1 MSKYRTL
8 VYSRVALLIIILVFL
23 GVSIAQNSQMSW
35 NIFLAMLGFSA
46 VVFIHEC
53 GHFFVAKAGG
63 IKVEAFSVFIPPLL
77 MGMRRTKAGFRLR
90 ILPALF
96 PKPDDP
102 EGNGLLCF
110 TFGPKGKEGDTEYRI
125 GLIPVAG
132 YVKMLGQ
139 DDAGSDKQSADPKSF
154 GNKPISVRMAVI
166 VAGVTFNMIT
176 AVILMMILYTVGMP
190 MKAPVVGGVMAGSS
204 AEAAGLQSGDRIVK
218 IDGKTEHI
226 EYGDILIAAALSD
239 KDKAI
244 SMTVL
249 GRDNTERELSIVAR
263 PVDGLPVRLFGLLPS
278 SSLNVANIK
287 NADVDVLYEQTGLKP
302 RDKIVAVKG
311 QPIEH
316 YWQLEEAIL
325 STFQPDVTIQ
335 VERQVGH
342 GEIQRVE
349 VSLPLALNNSR
360 SEVEVESDLDHV
372 CSLVPRLR
380 ITQVA
385 LGPDSLKP
393 GDVVLRIADIDSP
406 TYMEM
411 RDLTT
416 EFEDQDLF
424 IQVLREDANGVEQVV
439 DLSVRPKRQ
448 KDSERVVIGVAVELD
463 AKHAVIAKSISTSEQ
478 SEPLAIP
485 RGATITRIAN
495 TDVGDFFDIIHAMK
509 ANEGHDVQMHW
520 AAQGQ
525 VGSVELS
532 LKDLQSRIHMQSVLA
547 QSIPLSDLEEIHQAA
562 NLGDAT
568 VMSFKKC
575 YSFVLQTYVTLRR
588 LISRDVSLKAM
599 SGPVGIATVTY
610 QAVERSFS
618 SFLYLLAF
626 ISANLAVV
634 NFLPIPVVDGGVF
647 VLLIIEKIKG
657 GPLSVR
663 MQEVITYAGL
673 ALILSV
679 FIYLTYNDVVR
690 LVFR

>member
-1 MSKYRTL
+1 MSKYKTL
-8 VYSRVALLIIILVFL
+8 IYSRMALLIVILVSL
-23 GVSIAQNSQMSW
+23 GVLVGQNAHTSW
-35 NIFLAMLGFSA
+35 NIFLAVLGFSA

-77 MGMRRTKAGFRLR
+77 MGIRRTEAGFRMR
-90 ILPALF
+90 ILPGLF

-102 EGNGLLCF
+102 DGNGLLCF

-125 GLIPVAG
+125 GLVPVAG

-139 DDAGSDKQSADPKSF
+139 DDAGSDKQSSDPRSF
-154 GNKPISVRMAVI
+154 GNKPIGIRMAVI
-166 VAGVTFNMIT
+166 VAGVTFNLIT
-176 AVILMMILYTVGMP
+176 AAILMIILYTVGMP
-190 MKAPVVGGVMAGSS
+190 MKAPVVGGVMAGSN
-204 AEAAGLQSGDRIVK
+204 AEIAGLQSGDRIVK

-226 EYGDILIAAALSD
+226 EYGDILIAAALSS

-244 SMTVL
+244 DMTVL
-249 GRDNTERELSIVAR
+249 GRDNTERELSISAG
-263 PVDGLPVRLFGLLPS
+263 PVDGLPVRLFGILPS
-278 SSLNVANIK
+278 SSLIVADIRK
-287 NADVDVLYEQTGLKP
+287 ADVLYEKTGLKP
-302 RDKIVAVKG
+302 GDHIVAVEG

-316 YWQLEEAIL
+316 YWQMEEIIL
-325 STFQPDVTIQ
+325 STYQPDVTIQ
-335 VERQVGH
+335 VERPVVD
-342 GEIQRVE
+342 GEAERVT

-360 SEVEVESDLDHV
+360 SEVKQEWQLNHV

-385 LGPDSLKP
+385 SGPISLKP
-393 GDVVLRIADIDSP
+393 GDVVLRLGGIDSP
-406 TYMEM
+406 TYKEM
-411 RDLTT
+411 RDVTT
-416 EFEDQDLF
+416 EFEGQELP
-424 IQVLREDANGVEQVV
+424 IQVLREDANGVGQIV
-439 DLSVRPKRQ
+439 DLSVSPKRQ
-448 KDSERVVIGVAVELD
+448 TDSERVVIGVAVELD
-463 AKHAVIAKSISTSEQ
+463 ADHAVIAKSISISEQ

-495 TDVGDFFDIIHAMK
+495 TDIADFFDVIHAIK
-509 ANEGHDVQMHW
+509 SHDGQVVQVHW
-520 AAQGQ
+520 TSQGQ
-525 VGSVELS
+525 AGSVELS
-532 LKDLQSRIHMQSVLA
+532 LTDLPSQINMQSVLA
-547 QSIPLSDLEEIHQAA
+547 QSIPLRDLEEIHLAE
-562 NLGDAT
+562 NLAEAT
-568 VMSFKKC
+568 VMSLKKC

-610 QAVERSFS
+610 QAVEQSFS

-679 FIYLTYNDVVR
+679 FLYLTYNDIVR
-690 LVFR
+690 LVFG

>member
-1 MSKYRTL
+1 MSKYKTL
-8 VYSRVALLIIILVFL
+8 IYSRMALLIVILVSL
-23 GVSIAQNSQMSW
+23 GVLIAQNAQTSW
-35 NIFLAMLGFSA
+35 NIFLAVLGFSA

-77 MGMRRTKAGFRLR
+77 LGIRRTEAGFRLR
-90 ILPALF
+90 ILPGLF

-139 DDAGSDKQSADPKSF
+139 DDTGSDKQSADPKAF

-176 AVILMMILYTVGMP
+176 AVILMIILYTVGMP
-190 MKAPVVGGVMAGSS
+190 MKAPVVGGVMAGSN

-239 KDKAI
+239 KGKAI
-244 SMTVL
+244 NMTVL
-249 GRDNTERELSIVAR
+249 GRDNTERELNVVAG

-278 SSLNVANIK
+278 SSLTVAEVK
-287 NADVDVLYEQTGLKP
+287 NADVLYDRTGLKP
-302 RDKIVAVKG
+302 GDHIVAVEG
-311 QPIEH
+311 QPIAH

-325 STFQPDVTIQ
+325 STYQPDVAIQ
-335 VERQVGH
+335 VERQVAD
-342 GEIQRVE
+342 GETQRVE

-360 SEVEVESDLDHV
+360 TEVKSELDLNHV

-385 LGPDSLKP
+385 SGPDSLVP
-393 GDVVLRIADIDSP
+393 GDVVLRIGDIDSP
-406 TYMEM
+406 TYKEM

-416 EFEDQDLF
+416 EFEGQDLP

-439 DLSVRPKRQ
+439 DLSVSPKRQ
-448 KDSERVVIGVAVELD
+448 TDSERVVIGVAVELD
-463 AKHAVIAKSISTSEQ
+463 AKHAVIAKSISTTEQ

-495 TDVGDFFDIIHAMK
+495 TDIGDFFDIIQAMK
-509 ANEGHDVQMHW
+509 ANEGQDVQMHW

-532 LKDLQSRIHMQSVLA
+532 LTDLQSRINMQSVLA
-547 QSIPLSDLEEIHQAA
+547 QSIPLNDLEEIHQAA
-562 NLGDAT
+562 NLGEAT
-568 VMSFKKC
+568 VMSVKKC
-575 YSFVLQTYVTLRR
+575 YSFVVQTYVTLRR

-610 QAVERSFS
+610 QAVEQSFS

-663 MQEVITYAGL
+663 MQEIITYAGL

-679 FIYLTYNDVVR
+679 FLYLTYNDVVR
-690 LVFR
+690 LVFG